1 MSNPDN
7 KAAHDLTRAMEE
19 TMQLLQ
25 GRFQAI
31 SDQLET
37 KYILFTTFCSGT
49 MFIMSNVTFNLPDT
63 FSLVSLLPSL
73 SALDEM
79 GSRINGLEK
88 NVAEL
93 VTQAGMEQQSTPK

>member
-37 KYILFTTFCSGT
+37 K
-49 MFIMSNVTFNLPDT
+49 
-63 FSLVSLLPSL
+63 
-73 SALDEM
+73 LDEM

-93 VTQAGMEQQSTPK
+93 VTQAGMDQQSTPK